1 MRYFPFGSG
10 SSLYTPVS
18 ASAAA
23 YAITADH
30 FVTALSASFPIQGP
44 SGSQGPSGV
53 CVQQSGSQGP
63 QGPSGSQGATGIV
76 GLPGEA
82 L

>member
-1 MRYFPFGSG
+1 MRYYPFGSG

-18 ASAAA
+18 ASVAQ
-23 YAITADH
+23 YAVTAES
-30 FVTALSASFPIQGP
+30 FINALSASFAIQGP
-44 SGSQGPSGV
+44 SGSQGAPGV
-53 CVQQSGSQGP
+53 CVQQPGGQGP
-63 QGPSGSQGATGIV
+63 QGPSGSQGPNGII